1 MKQETNNESDLL
13 LRRLSRRHDGAV
25 REDEQHLDVDEL
37 SSYAQNALPAAA
49 RARYTQ
55 HLADCS
61 TCRKLVTE
69 LSLSTGST
77 AAVSAPVGTVA
88 GAGWL
93 KKFLASLFSPMV
105 LRYAVPALGVL
116 VVAVVGFVV
125 LRQPQDRMM
134 AKLEPI
140 QSAPLTEAQKPAPP
154 AESPAAGFVDKQSGR
169 PSETAEPKQAEP
181 PKAEPTSGIIAGNP
195 AGAGAPIAAP
205 VTVEREEN
213 AAGAPKP
220 QPSIAVSA
228 DAPPPA
234 AKADVAD
241 TTERKKDAEDQKKNA
256 TIAKSQPAAQ
266 PGTQVATAQANE
278 PSRDSAAE
286 KERGRAD
293 ESKREALPVQRRG
306 AFGRVSPLGSAS
318 AEKDKS
324 ETRSVAGRRFRKE
337 RGIWT
342 DTAYDSDTA
351 TVNMARDSE
360 QFKALVA
367 DEPEIKKIAEQ
378 LDGEVIVVWKGRA
391 YRIR

>member
-1 MKQETNNESDLL
+1 MKQETNNEIDLL
-13 LRRLSRRHDGAV
+13 LRRLSRRHDGGA
-25 REDEQHLDVDEL
+25 REGEQHLDVDEL

-77 AAVSAPVGTVA
+77 AAAPVGTVA

-93 KKFLASLFSPMV
+93 KKFLGSLFSPMV

-134 AKLEPI
+134 AKLEPR

-154 AESPAAGFVDKQSGR
+154 AESPAAGFVDKQADRSG
-169 PSETAEPKQAEP
+169 PTAEP
-181 PKAEPTSGIIAGNP
+181 PKAEPTSGIAAGNP
-195 AGAGAPIAAP
+195 SGAVAAP
-205 VTVEREEN
+205 VAPVTAEREEN
-213 AAGAPKP
+213 AAAAPKP
-220 QPSIAVSA
+220 QPSVAVAA

-234 AKADVAD
+234 AKADVSD
-241 TTERKKDAEDQKKNA
+241 TTERKRNSDDQKKNA
-256 TIAKSQPAAQ
+256 TIAKSQPAAAQ
-266 PGTQVATAQANE
+266 PATEGARAQANE
-278 PSRDSAAE
+278 PTRGSVAE

-306 AFGRVSPLGSAS
+306 AFGGVSTLGSAS

-324 ETRSVAGRRFRKE
+324 EIRSVAGRRFRKE
-337 RGIWT
+337 AGIWT

-351 TVNMARDSE
+351 TVNMARNSE